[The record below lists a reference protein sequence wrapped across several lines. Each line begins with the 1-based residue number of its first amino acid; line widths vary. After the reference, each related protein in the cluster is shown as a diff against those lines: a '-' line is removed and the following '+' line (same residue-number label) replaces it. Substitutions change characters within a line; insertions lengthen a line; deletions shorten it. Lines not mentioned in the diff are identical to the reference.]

1 MKLSE
6 RIRENRIRCGLSQE
20 QLAEK
25 MEVSRQ
31 AVTKWESGQSA
42 PSTEKLFKLAEIF
55 GTTVDLLLP
64 AERVQEKKPRF
75 HSTGA
80 LIMIVTFLGLFLLA
94 RIFCSTEPIHSL
106 RYWLFHYEVGRF
118 TYLYGWLLSQ
128 GLWWY
133 SMAICVAAAFLGKSC
148 FAWTSFGGFTAGFVL
163 GELLG
168 PFPPGAE
175 WGQGHYGWA
184 IWGGVFLFS
193 MLLGG
198 IGQHMRSRGVEV
210 RSKRGAIWLTL
221 WILGITIITALI
233 LISRQVPTGH

>member
-42 PSTEKLFKLAEIF
+42 PSTEKLFKLAEVF

-64 AERVQEKKPRF
+64 AEEKKQSRF
-75 HSTGA
+75 DSAGA
-80 LIMIVTFLGLFLLA
+80 LAMIGAFLGLYLIA
-94 RIFCSTEPIHSL
+94 RFFCTTEPIYSL
-106 RYWLFHYEVGRF
+106 RYWLFHYDNLRF
-118 TYLYGWLLSQ
+118 TYLYGWLLNQ

-133 SMAICVAAAFLGKSC
+133 CMAICVVSAFLRKSA
-148 FAWTSFGGFTAGFVL
+148 FAWTSFGGFTMGFVL

-168 PFPPGAE
+168 PFPEGAP
-175 WGQGHYGWA
+175 WGHGHYGWA

-193 MLLGG
+193 MVMGG
-198 IGQHMRSRGVEV
+198 IGQRMQGRGVALK
-210 RSKRGAIWLTL
+210 SKKGVLWLTL
-221 WILGITIITALI
+221 WILGMAAITIWVLA
-233 LISRQVPTGH
+233 SRVVPTGH